1 MNGLG
6 VGDNDRVILID
17 QGAVLVSCLQP
28 GLSRS
33 SEPPLLDTA
42 SAEKPSPGE
51 RNQAHLDVE
60 GKTQPGREA
69 EPQNGSFQ
77 VTYLCCER
85 HP

>member
-42 SAEKPSPGE
+42 SAEKPSP
-51 RNQAHLDVE
+51 
-60 GKTQPGREA
+60 REPFLESVRPRVA
-69 EPQNGSFQ
+69 AVATSTFPQNQ
-77 VTYLCCER
+77 R
-85 HP
+85 Q